1 MDIKSLIQTGV
12 FNFQYKFR
20 KMTIISRMNLN
31 EIKLSTKPSRK
42 SSTSGVVCWKRF
54 IKWVDDILQR
64 LDIFLEVPECMKLAT
79 NVFTVNDQQL
89 TPENFNEKVTDLRGP
104 SATYLKCI

>member
-1 MDIKSLIQTGV
+1 MNIKSLIQTGV

-20 KMTIISRMNLN
+20 KMTIISRMDLN

-54 IKWVDDILQR
+54 IKWVDNILQR
-64 LDIFLEVPECMKLAT
+64 LDIFLEVPECMKLT
-79 NVFTVNDQQL
+79 IKSLQL
-89 TPENFNEKVTDLRGP
+89 MINSLP
-104 SATYLKCI
+104 LKILMKKLQI

>member
-20 KMTIISRMNLN
+20 KITIISIIDLN
-31 EIKLSTKPSRK
+31 EMKLSIKPSRK
-42 SSTSGVVCWKRF
+42 SSTSGVVCWNRF
-54 IKWVDDILQR
+54 IKWVDNILQR
-64 LDIFLEVPECMKLAT
+64 LDIFLEVPECMKFAT

-89 TPENFNEKVTDLRGP
+89 TPENFNEKVME
-104 SATYLKCI
+104 